1 MCDMSKRGC
10 VIETL
15 LPRFNV
21 EQTEIIPSLLLTFIT
36 HKF

>member
-1 MCDMSKRGC
+1 MCDMSTRGC

-21 EQTEIIPSLLLTFIT
+21 EQTEIISSLLLTFIT